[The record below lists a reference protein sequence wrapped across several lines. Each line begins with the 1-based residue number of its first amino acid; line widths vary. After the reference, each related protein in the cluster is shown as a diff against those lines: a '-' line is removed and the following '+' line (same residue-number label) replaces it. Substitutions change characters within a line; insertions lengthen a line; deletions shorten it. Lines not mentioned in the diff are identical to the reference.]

1 MNRNKSGNAY
11 ALTMLCPIKPGF
23 KGNRIY
29 ADLIRDRLESWNLE
43 TMSPLAKVPNTY
55 LSRLLVLDDLYTE
68 SLPGANFWD
77 SWSDIRILPSNEE
90 RLAALP
96 HTDHLQS
103 RYLVFS
109 SNLHGDLDTYLSG
122 MWQSMEAE
130 IKSIWQYCYGFEA
143 VNDALSFVAYA
154 HKCCMDASLFFVGSN
169 DDSLADQ
176 LKALYV
182 KQQFSK
188 FAQATQDLSAAQLKQ
203 AYVAFM
209 QRIKP
214 RDINHPTWKPGV
226 SNAEIVEPK
235 LK

>member
-11 ALTMLCPIKPGF
+11 ALTMLCPIKPGLE
-23 KGNRIY
+23 GNRIY
-29 ADLIRDRLESWNLE
+29 ADLIRDRLESWNLGA
-43 TMSPLAKVPNTY
+43 MSPLAKVPNTY
-55 LSRLLVLDDLYTE
+55 LCRFFVLDDLYTE
-68 SLPGANFWD
+68 SLPGASFWD
-77 SWSDIRILPSNEE
+77 TLSDIRILPSNQE

-122 MWQSMEAE
+122 MWHSMEVE
-130 IKSIWQYCYGFEA
+130 IKSIWQYCYGFET
-143 VNDALSFVAYA
+143 VNDASSFVAYA
-154 HKCCMDASLFFVGSN
+154 HKCCMDASLFFMGSN

-188 FAQATQDLSAAQLKQ
+188 FAQATQDLPAAQLKQ
-203 AYVAFM
+203 AYSEFM

-214 RDINHPTWKPGV
+214 RDISHPTWKPGV
-226 SNAEIVEPK
+226 SNAEI
-235 LK
+235 

>member
-11 ALTMLCPIKPGF
+11 ALTMLCPIKPGLE
-23 KGNRIY
+23 GNRIY
-29 ADLIRDRLESWNLE
+29 ADLIRDRLESWNLGA
-43 TMSPLAKVPNTY
+43 MSPLAKVPNTY
-55 LSRLLVLDDLYTE
+55 LCRFFVLDDLYTE
-68 SLPGANFWD
+68 SLPGASFWD
-77 SWSDIRILPSNEE
+77 TLSDIRILPSNQE

-122 MWQSMEAE
+122 MWQSMEVE
-130 IKSIWQYCYGFEA
+130 IKSIWQYCYGFET
-143 VNDALSFVAYA
+143 VNDASSFVAYA
-154 HKCCMDASLFFVGSN
+154 HKCCMDASLFFMGSN

-188 FAQATQDLSAAQLKQ
+188 FAQATQDLPAAQLKQ
-203 AYVAFM
+203 AYTEFM

-214 RDINHPTWKPGV
+214 RDISHPTWKPGV
-226 SNAEIVEPK
+226 SNAEI
-235 LK
+235 